1 MNHLR
6 EMLQSGR
13 TAIGTHI
20 TLVDSTVTEIMGS
33 FGFDYLWID
42 TEHTSFDLEDL
53 RHHLI
58 AAKSVGATPIV
69 RVPEV
74 SQVRA
79 KPVLEMGPAGIVF
92 PQVNSYEQALEAVA
106 ACRYPPK
113 GNRGWGPRRAMG
125 FGATLTT
132 QEYIEQSDDVLTI
145 LQFENIAA
153 YSDLDRILSIDGLDV
168 IMLGPCDLASSMG
181 HIGDWYH
188 PEVERV
194 VEDLFLRAHRAG
206 KKIGVSFGMGTEEE
220 MRRYQCLGVDMI
232 SFAAEVDFIVQG
244 SRALYNKM
252 HQIFQQPV

>member
-6 EMLQSGR
+6 EVLQSGR

-20 TLVDSTVTEIMGS
+20 SLADSTVTEIMGS
-33 FGFDYLWID
+33 VGFDYLWID

-53 RHHLI
+53 RNHLI
-58 AAKSVGATPIV
+58 AAKAAGAASIV

-92 PQVNSYEQALEAVA
+92 PQVNSYEQAVEAVR

-125 FGATLTT
+125 FGISMTA
-132 QEYIEQSDDVLTI
+132 QEYIAQADDVLTI

-153 YSDLDRILSIDGLDV
+153 YDDLDRILSIDGLDV
-168 IMLGPCDLASSMG
+168 ILLGPCDLAASMG

-194 VEDLFLRAHRAG
+194 VEDLFSRVHRAG
-206 KKIGVSFGMGTEEE
+206 KKIGVSYGLCSAEE
-220 MRRYQCLGVDMI
+220 MRRYRYLGADMI
-232 SFAAEVDFIVQG
+232 SIAADTDFIVQG
-244 SRALYNKM
+244 CKALFSEMKE
-252 HQIFQQPV
+252 IFLQGP

>member
-6 EMLQSGR
+6 EVLQSGR

-20 TLVDSTVTEIMGS
+20 TLADSTVTEIMGS
-33 FGFDYLWID
+33 VGFDYLWID

-53 RHHLI
+53 RNHLI
-58 AAKSVGATPIV
+58 AAKAVGATPIV

-92 PQVNSYEQALEAVA
+92 PQVNSYEQAVEAVK
-106 ACRYPPK
+106 ACRYPPV

-125 FGATLTT
+125 FGVNMSA
-132 QEYIEQSDDVLTI
+132 QEYIAQADDVLTI

-153 YSDLDRILSIDGLDV
+153 YEDLDRILTIEGLDV
-168 IMLGPCDLASSMG
+168 IMLGPCDLAASMG

-188 PEVERV
+188 PEVEGV
-194 VEDLFLRAHRAG
+194 VEELFARAHRAG
-206 KKIGVSFGMGTEEE
+206 KKIGVSFGLGTREE
-220 MRRYQCLGVDMI
+220 MRRYQRLGVDMI
-232 SFAAEVDFIVQG
+232 SFAADVDFVVQG
-244 SRALYNKM
+244 CKALFTDMKE
-252 HQIFQQPV
+252 IFLQQS

>member
-6 EMLQSGR
+6 EVLQSGR

-20 TLVDSTVTEIMGS
+20 SLSDSTATEIMGS

-69 RVPEV
+69 RIPEV
-74 SQVRA
+74 SQVKA

-113 GNRGWGPRRAMG
+113 GNRGWGPRRAMH
-125 FGATLTT
+125 FGADMTA
-132 QEYIEQSDDVLTI
+132 QEYIAQADDVLTI

-168 IMLGPCDLASSMG
+168 ILLGPCDLASSMG

-188 PEVERV
+188 PEVTAV
-194 VEDLFLRAHRAG
+194 VEDLFRRTHRAG
-206 KKIGVSFGMGTEEE
+206 KKIGVSYGLCSVEE
-220 MRRYQCLGVDMI
+220 MQHYQHLGPDMI
-232 SFAAEVDFIVQG
+232 SLAADTDFLVKG
-244 SRALYNKM
+244 NRELYAAM
-252 HQIFQQPV
+252 QMIFCEKG